1 MNEHYG
7 IMPWYYK
14 NDSTIIAMHSYP
26 SLGSK
31 VFHSYEN
38 KADLQSVSTTYV
50 VAIFIIK
57 PKKQKT

>member
-1 MNEHYG
+1 
-7 IMPWYYK
+7 MPWYYK

-38 KADLQSVSTTYV
+38 KADLQSVNTTYV